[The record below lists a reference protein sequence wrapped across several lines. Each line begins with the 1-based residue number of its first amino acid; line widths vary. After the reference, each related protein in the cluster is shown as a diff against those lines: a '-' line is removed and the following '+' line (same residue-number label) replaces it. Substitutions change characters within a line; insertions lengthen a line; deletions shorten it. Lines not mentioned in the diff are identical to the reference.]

1 MTDSLSVGLM
11 NKRDLKV
18 GVKLPNIIFDLL
30 SKIPDDEN
38 KVSDSGFP
46 QLVDDDAKHCFPGQ
60 GNQGLGLGVTVGTKL
75 GARPGNGNDRFHVTV
90 STQSYVFLTSASNH
104 V

>member
-1 MTDSLSVGLM
+1 
-11 NKRDLKV
+11 
-18 GVKLPNIIFDLL
+18 
-30 SKIPDDEN
+30 
-38 KVSDSGFP
+38 
-46 QLVDDDAKHCFPGQ
+46 
-60 GNQGLGLGVTVGTKL
+60 LGVTVGTKL